1 MLDHPHWWDI
11 AAANGETSMGTCRTC
26 GEQREFHNSINGDL
40 EWKKASKR
48 SMKIIMKIIME
59 IRKAEALEWGSRVRD

>member
-26 GEQREFHNSINGDL
+26 GEQREFYNSMDNTL
-40 EWKKASKR
+40 EWKKASKQT
-48 SMKIIMKIIME
+48 MKALLA
-59 IRKAEALEWGSRVRD
+59 IRKAEALEWRSRVRD